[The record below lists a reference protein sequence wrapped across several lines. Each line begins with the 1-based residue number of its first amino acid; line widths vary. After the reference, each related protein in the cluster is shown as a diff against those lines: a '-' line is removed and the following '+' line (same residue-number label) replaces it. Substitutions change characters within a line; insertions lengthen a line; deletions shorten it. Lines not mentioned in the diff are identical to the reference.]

1 MNPFFVSVKSNV
13 KVIQDTKLDQ
23 RTIAS
28 MADLVQDYHFETGA
42 IILLQGEFTPA
53 ALYFVRKGEVTITT
67 HDGGTKE
74 TIKAGGFFGQEQ
86 LLADVKTGK
95 NSPRDPAS
103 IIAEYTAT
111 VTNDCICGVL
121 LLSKCRLVMD
131 TIYIGKPRK
140 SIMLDSI
147 TAGHIKLSDLKRHR
161 ILGAGTF
168 GQVWLV
174 SRDRADG
181 SQTPYALKI
190 QSKFELCENGQAHA
204 VMTEKENMAQ
214 LHHPFLS
221 NMVCTFQ
228 DENLLYM
235 VMGIVQG
242 GELHSVM
249 YAGTRAGLPEKKAK
263 FYAAGIAE
271 GLAYMHRRG
280 YVYRDLKPENV
291 LVDGQGYCVIVDFG
305 FVKFVADKSYTLC
318 GTPLYIP
325 PEIITNRGHN
335 WGADHWSLGVL
346 LYEMFE
352 GYTPF
357 YIEGMDQ
364 LELFKA
370 IVRGRY
376 HVPKRISR
384 EAKSMLTGFLTTDPN
399 LRLGSLYGGEEDIYN
414 HPWFKSIDFEK
425 LRSKEIAAPYVPEIK
440 DPLDAS
446 NFEDWSHV
454 DDKLRKTYPK
464 LNKSHQAIFEKF

>member
-1 MNPFFVSVKSNV
+1 
-13 KVIQDTKLDQ
+13 VIQDSKLDL
-23 RTIAS
+23 RTLTS
-28 MADLVQDYHFETGA
+28 MADLLEDHHFEAGSK
-42 IILLQGEFTPA
+42 IIRRGQTTPA
-53 ALYFVRKGEVTITT
+53 ALYFVRKGEVSITT
-67 HDGGTKE
+67 NDESTNE
-74 TIKAGGFFGQEQ
+74 IIKAGGFFGEEQ
-86 LLADVKTGK
+86 LLADAKSGK
-95 NSPRDPAS
+95 NSPRDPATTK
-103 IIAEYTAT
+103 AEYTVT
-111 VTNDCICGVL
+111 VTKDCVCGVM
-121 LLSKCRLVMD
+121 LLSQCRLVMD
-131 TIYIGKPRK
+131 TLYIGKPRN
-140 SIMLDSI
+140 STMVDSI
-147 TAGHIKLSDLKRHR
+147 NEGHIKLSDLKRHR

-174 SRDRADG
+174 SRDRPDG
-181 SQTPYALKI
+181 SRTPYALKI
-190 QSKFELCENGQAHA
+190 QSKYELCDNGQAHA

-249 YAGTRAGLPEKKAK
+249 YSDTHAGLPERNAK

-291 LVDGQGYCVIVDFG
+291 LVDAQGYCVIVDFG
-305 FVKFVADKSYTLC
+305 FVKFVSDKTYTLC

-325 PEIITNRGHN
+325 PEVILNRGHN

-346 LYEMFE
+346 LFEMFE
-352 GYTPF
+352 GFTPF

-364 LELFKA
+364 MDLFRA
-370 IVRGRY
+370 IARGRY
-376 HVPKRISR
+376 DVPKKISR
-384 EAKSMLTGFLTTDPN
+384 EAKSILAGFLTTDPN
-399 LRLGSLYGGEEDIYN
+399 LRLGSLAGGEQDIY
-414 HPWFKSIDFEK
+414 HHSWFKSIDFEK
-425 LRSKEIAAPYVPEIK
+425 LRNKEISAPFMPDIK

-446 NFEDWSHV
+446 NFSDWSHV
-454 DDKLRKTYPK
+454 DDKLKKKYPK
-464 LNKSHQAIFEKF
+464 VDKSHQAIFEKF